1 MRRFFILFMLCLL
14 PVQISWA
21 AVADYCA
28 EPTGDTQH
36 FAPAADQHATLGEA
50 FDGELSDNGV
60 DPVQSIFGHDHCHLS
75 GFIGLLSEATL
86 STAIVPPLPVLQREN
101 HVFSSQ
107 ILDRPER
114 PKWYSLA

>member
-1 MRRFFILFMLCLL
+1 MRRLFILFMLCLL

-21 AVADYCA
+21 AIADYCA
-28 EPTGDTQH
+28 EPV
-36 FAPAADQHATLGEA
+36 GEA
-50 FDGELSDNGV
+50 QHLAHHNDEHAAVLDAFNVNGPDNGI
-60 DPVQSIFGHDHCHLS
+60 DPDKTIFGHDHCHLF

-86 STAIVPPLPVLQREN
+86 SIAMVPPLPVLQREN

-114 PKWYSLA
+114 PKWVPLA

>member
-1 MRRFFILFMLCLL
+1 MRRFFILFMLFLL
-14 PVQISWA
+14 PLQISWA

-28 EPTGDTQH
+28 EPTGEAQH
-36 FAPAADQHATLGEA
+36 VAHHNDEHAAVLDA
-50 FDGELSDNGV
+50 FNDNGPDNGV
-60 DPVQSIFGHDHCHLS
+60 DPGQSIFGHDHCHLS
-75 GFIGLLSEATL
+75 GFIGMLNEATV
-86 STAIVPPLPVLQREN
+86 STAIVPSLPVLQREN